1 MKVLVTGATGFI
13 GTAVCA
19 ALTSA
24 GVEVRRL
31 ARTTAR
37 NSRAAGA
44 VESIAGSVLEPSSL
58 RGVCAG
64 CDAVVHLVGIISECR
79 EQTFEA
85 VHVEGTR
92 AILRAALDAGVS
104 RFVQMSALG
113 TRPGAVARYH
123 RSKWEAEELV
133 RGSGLDWTVFRPSL
147 VYGAGGGFTSLMEKM
162 SRWSPVM
169 PVIGSGKG
177 LLQPVAVEDVARCFA
192 AAAISRASTGKTFDL
207 CGLERLTFEEVLKT
221 ILAAKRRR
229 RLLLHLPVPVARVQA
244 RLLEAVYPAV
254 FGVAPPLNRDQILM
268 LAEDNT
274 GDPAPAM
281 AAFGFRPLN
290 FRERIGECF

>member
-1 MKVLVTGATGFI
+1 MKVLVTGATGFV
-13 GTAVCA
+13 GTAVCS
-19 ALTSA
+19 ALASA

-31 ARTTAR
+31 ARRAR
-37 NSRAAGA
+37 RASRAEGSG
-44 VESIAGSVLEPSSL
+44 EWITGSVLDPSSL
-58 RGVCAG
+58 RGACAG

-92 AILRAALDAGVS
+92 AILRAALDAGIS
-104 RFVQMSALG
+104 RFVHMSALG

-133 RGSGLDWTVFRPSL
+133 RGSGLHWTIFRPSL

-169 PVIGSGKG
+169 PVIGSGNG

-192 AAAISRASTGKTFDL
+192 AAAISRATAGKTFDL
-207 CGLERLTFEEVLKT
+207 CGLERLSFEEMLKA
-221 ILAAKRRR
+221 ILAAKKRR
-229 RLLLHLPVPVARVQA
+229 RLLLHLPVAVARVQA
-244 RLLEAVYPAV
+244 RVLEAVYPAL
-254 FGVAPPLNRDQILM
+254 FGIAPPLNRDQILM

-281 AAFGFRPLN
+281 AAFDFEPLN
-290 FRERIGECF
+290 FRDRIGECL